1 MLQLH
6 VWISFYLNKSQK
18 FFPLRTL
25 RLISRNNVCSETLSN
40 RTKEKEITNSPLR
53 VVDADIFS
61 TNDSADRI
69 YANIHAWVSAVCN
82 ARGSPEICLSHP
94 RYTLDVT
101 SPRTIRKNMNR
112 RESYEGEGISN
123 SPTMWSYVHVYA
135 SGTIS
140 QCCGNPSA
148 LRQVWSSF
156 PWNACALYSKN
167 DYDTHTPPSH
177 AHTFAR
183 RICIERFVENV

>member
-123 SPTMWSYVHVYA
+123 SPTVIIRARICIRHDIPVLR
-135 SGTIS
+135 
-140 QCCGNPSA
+140 QPLRPSA
-148 LRQVWSSF
+148 SLIIFSLKCVRSLLEKRLR
-156 PWNACALYSKN
+156 
-167 DYDTHTPPSH
+167 H
-177 AHTFAR
+177 AYATFAR
-183 RICIERFVENV
+183 TYLCA